1 MMQFPFSFFS
11 GASAGFSAAAQDYF
25 ARLDSVGALIPD
37 HQTPIAAYIDALV
50 ALGGSYWDDM
60 PCHCLFAGVGYAG
73 TIVPLRDGM
82 VVPTLVNFVSGDHN
96 AVTGL
101 KGDGSTK
108 YANLN
113 RNNNAEAQ
121 NSQSMSVYIDTV
133 HTSGT
138 TGFYFDAGGQSSG
151 ASGLGRSGVTASN
164 IFARSRNTTANT
176 APQGA
181 ATGFLGQNRA
191 ASTGYRVRAG
201 ATNYDFTQASQ
212 APANASLGL
221 FARNIAASPTDYSD
235 ARLKAYHVGP
245 ALDLE
250 VLEGL
255 QDALF
260 AAIT

>member
-1 MMQFPFSFFS
+1 
-11 GASAGFSAAAQDYF
+11 
-25 ARLDSVGALIPD
+25 LIPD

-108 YANLN
+108 YVNTN

-121 NSQSMSVYIDTV
+121 NSQSLSVYIDTV

-138 TGFYFDAGGQSSG
+138 SGFYVDGGQAGSG
-151 ASGLGRSGVTASN
+151 ASGLVRSGATPSN
-164 IFARSRNTTANT
+164 ILFRSRNNGANT

-181 ATGFLGQNRA
+181 TTGFVGHSRA
-191 ASTGYRVRAG
+191 ASTGYRARAG
-201 ATNYDFTQASQ
+201 ATNYDFTQSSQ
-212 APANASLGL
+212 TPANATMGL
-221 FARNIAASPTDYSD
+221 FARGIDFTPADYCD
-235 ARLKAYHVGP
+235 ARLKSYHVGP

-255 QDALF
+255 QNTLF
-260 AAIT
+260 TAIT